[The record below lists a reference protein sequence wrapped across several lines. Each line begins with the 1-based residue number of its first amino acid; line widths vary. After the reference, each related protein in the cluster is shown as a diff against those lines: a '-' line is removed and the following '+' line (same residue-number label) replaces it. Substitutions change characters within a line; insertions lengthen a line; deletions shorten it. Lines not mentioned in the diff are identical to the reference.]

1 MRIISGLHK
10 GRKII
15 APKNLSARP
24 TTDVAKEGL
33 FNILTHRIDIADTS
47 VLDLFSGTG
56 NISFEFCSRGARM
69 VTAVEQDR
77 SACAFIRKTA
87 EVLDLKALDI
97 RCAKVETF
105 LQSLPSPFDLVFM
118 DPPYQIGIQGY
129 STIIDLILHRG
140 WLNEDGLLVAEHF
153 SKVELSGLEFYQETR
168 SYGSNS
174 FSFFKNKSRS

>member
-33 FNILTHRIDIADTS
+33 FNILTHRIDIAETT

-56 NISFEFCSRGARM
+56 NISFEFCSRGSRK

-77 SACAFIRKTA
+77 SACAFIHKTA

-105 LQSLPSPFDLVFM
+105 LQSLPTPFDLIFM
-118 DPPYQIGIQGY
+118 DPPYPIGLSWY
-129 STIIDLILHRG
+129 ATIISLVIHRG
-140 WLNEDGLLVAEHF
+140 WLSDDGLLIAEHF
-153 SKVELSGLEFYQETR
+153 SKDKLSAIENYQETR
-168 SYGSNS
+168 SYGSSS
-174 FSFFKNKSRS
+174 FSFFKK